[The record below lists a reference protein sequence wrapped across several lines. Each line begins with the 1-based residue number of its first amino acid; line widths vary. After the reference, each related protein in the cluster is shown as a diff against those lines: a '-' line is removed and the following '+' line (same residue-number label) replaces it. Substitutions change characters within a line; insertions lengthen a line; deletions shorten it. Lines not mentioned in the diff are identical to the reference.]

1 MDRQDD
7 LEQRVRDAAD
17 EMERGADEMEARTD
31 EVGERVE
38 ATRAEWKRK
47 QQDTQVPGADGGE
60 DVDSEEEAAG
70 DWEGEGPAAQ
80 DAGQ

>member
-7 LEQRVRDAAD
+7 LEDRVREAASD
-17 EMERGADEMEARTD
+17 MERGADEMESRKD

-38 ATRAEWKRK
+38 RTSAEWKRK
-47 QQDTQVPGADGGE
+47 QQDSQVPGADPGE
-60 DVDSEEEAAG
+60 DADAEEEVAG
-70 DWEGEGPAAQ
+70 DFEGEGPAAQ